1 MCMTKSNYLLIFF
14 FLLMNLLIFVGCA
27 GKKQVDLFAPDG
39 VVDTLA
45 RADSINIRP
54 ADIHVPFYT
63 EIAKYDNNLS
73 SIASGVRFVKLDDE
87 PLFRDFF
94 IYDVQ
99 QCDSFLFLLGSEHIF
114 MYDASGKFLRQI
126 GRKGQG
132 PGEYV
137 NLNAPLQLDEKN
149 RVLYVADGYTSRF
162 LSYDFDGNL
171 LKDIRY
177 ANSEWSQ
184 AYLLD
189 SVTVMI
195 NTNVGSR
202 FQPSQTKKL
211 ILQDYDRKTLK
222 SFPSYLYPVER
233 PRGNFAYGVDNIL
246 WRCGKDFYLLEY
258 GNDTIFQITREQL
271 IPVLILT
278 GDDLKLSKDEWFSR
292 DKKDKA
298 FIAPQMMKPS
308 SGIFESNRFLI
319 ASLRRKFP
327 KESYFAVLDK
337 KTGNLW
343 RTGKHTQPFIG
354 EPAPYRTC
362 EYFIDDM
369 VSGLPV
375 EPIYFSQGEAIG
387 LIAADALLAQK
398 EAIAAFVAKHPTE
411 EGKKLQKLLETMNE
425 ESGSVF
431 CFVKLE

>member
-1 MCMTKSNYLLIFF
+1 MKNSFYLLLCIA
-14 FLLMNLLIFVGCA
+14 LSVSCS
-27 GKKQVDLFAPDG
+27 GKKQSAAEAVS
-39 VVDTLA
+39 DTIPTVEVA
-45 RADSINIRP
+45 EDVNIRP
-54 ADIHVPFYT
+54 ADKHVPFYD
-63 EIAKYDNNLS
+63 EIGKYDNNLS

-87 PLFRDFF
+87 PLFRDFL
-94 IYDVQ
+94 IHDVQ
-99 QCDSFLFLLGSEHIF
+99 QCDSFLFLLGGEHIF

-177 ANSEWSQ
+177 ANSEWRQ

-189 SVTVMI
+189 SVTVMV
-195 NTNVGSR
+195 NTDVDSR
-202 FQPSQTKKL
+202 FQPSRTKKL

-292 DKKDKA
+292 DKKDKVT
-298 FIAPQMMKPS
+298 IAPQMLKPS

-319 ASLRRKFP
+319 ASLRRRFP

-337 KTGNLW
+337 KTGK
-343 RTGKHTQPFIG
+343 TSSQ
-354 EPAPYRTC
+354 C
-362 EYFIDDM
+362 
-369 VSGLPV
+369 
-375 EPIYFSQGEAIG
+375 PIYAY
-387 LIAADALLAQK
+387 
-398 EAIAAFVAKHPTE
+398 
-411 EGKKLQKLLETMNE
+411 
-425 ESGSVF
+425 
-431 CFVKLE
+431 

>member
-1 MCMTKSNYLLIFF
+1 ME
-14 FLLMNLLIFVGCA
+14 VA
-27 GKKQVDLFAPDG
+27 EDV
-39 VVDTLA
+39 
-45 RADSINIRP
+45 NIRP
-54 ADIHVPFYT
+54 ADKHVPFYN
-63 EIAKYDNNLS
+63 EIGKYDNNLS

-99 QCDSFLFLLGSEHIF
+99 QCDSFLFLLGGEHIF
-114 MYDASGKFLRQI
+114 MYDASGKFLR
-126 GRKGQG
+126 
-132 PGEYV
+132 
-137 NLNAPLQLDEKN
+137 NAPLQLDEKN

-177 ANSEWSQ
+177 ANSEWRQ

-189 SVTVMI
+189 SVTVMV
-195 NTNVGSR
+195 NTDVDSR
-202 FQPSQTKKL
+202 FQPSRTKKL

-233 PRGNFAYGVDNIL
+233 PRGNFAYGAGNIL
-246 WRCGKDFYLLEY
+246 WCCGKDFYLLEY

-271 IPVLILT
+271 IPALILT

-292 DKKDKA
+292 DKKDKVT
-298 FIAPQMMKPS
+298 IAPQMLKPS
-308 SGIFESNRFLI
+308 SGIFESNHFLI
-319 ASLRRKFP
+319 VSLRRKFP

-354 EPAPYRTC
+354 EPAPYRTS

-387 LIAADALLAQK
+387 LIAAEALLTQK
-398 EAIAAFVAKHPTE
+398 EAIAEFVAKHPTE

-425 ESGSVF
+425 ESGSVL
-431 CFVKLE
+431 CFVKLK